1 MKHRR
6 QLALPMVA
14 AFVAAIAAG
23 PCLAQPAGKKAPGS
37 RQDYPVKPV
46 RLVNPFPPGGGS
58 DAVAHLVSQR
68 LFERWGQSFIVDN
81 RGGAGGAIGTDLA
94 ARSNPDG
101 YTLAMATA
109 STLVI
114 NPLLNKVPFD
124 PVKDF
129 EPVVHTATIPLILV
143 VHPSVQVK
151 TAKELIALAK
161 AQPGKL
167 NYASSGEG
175 TISHLASELFKSLTG
190 VNIVHVPF
198 RGGGPARNATLGG
211 HVQLNFAN
219 LLSAAPFV
227 KDNRLRALGVSTRKR
242 ASGMPEVPTLAEA
255 GVPGYEVLQWNGV
268 IAPRGTPK
276 AIIATLNREINDIV
290 ARPDVQKLLVDS
302 GAEPEGGTP
311 EEFGAFIKADIAK
324 WAKVIRDTRLKVSP

>member
-1 MKHRR
+1 MF
-6 QLALPMVA
+6 LPALVFA
-14 AFVAAIAAG
+14 ATIAAG
-23 PCLAQPAGKKAPGS
+23 PCLAQPGGKQAAG

-46 RLVNPFPPGGGS
+46 RLINPFPPGGGS

-94 ARSNPDG
+94 ARSAPDG

-124 PVKDF
+124 PIKDF
-129 EPVVHTATIPLILV
+129 EPVIHTATVPIILV
-143 VHPSVQVK
+143 AHPSVPVK
-151 TAKELIALAK
+151 TTKELIALAK

-167 NYASSGEG
+167 NYGSSGEG
-175 TISHLASELFKSLTG
+175 TISHLAGELFKLITG
-190 VNIVHVPF
+190 VDVVHVPF

-242 ASGMPEVPTLAEA
+242 ASGMPDVPTLAEA
-255 GVPGYEVLQWNGV
+255 GVSGYEVLQWNGV

-290 ARPDVQKLLVDS
+290 VRPDVQKLLVNS

-311 EEFGAFIKADIAK
+311 QAFGAFVKADIAK
-324 WAKVIRDTRLKVSP
+324 WTKVIRDTRLKVSP